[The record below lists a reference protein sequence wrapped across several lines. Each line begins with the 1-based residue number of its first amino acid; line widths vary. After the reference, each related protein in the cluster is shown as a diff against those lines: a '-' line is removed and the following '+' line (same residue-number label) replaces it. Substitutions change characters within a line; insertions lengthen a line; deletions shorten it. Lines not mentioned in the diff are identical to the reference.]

1 MKGCGLTIRNQGSN
15 TSSHL
20 QLLLSSFV
28 EGKSPYPPYIIYI
41 YMYLILPVHLFFPAS
56 CMLKSEFFSFL
67 LIYTSSHI
75 CPLLTT
81 CMTEFLSHS
90 LFNKLLYFGDTSSAL
105 ASSTFVVTVFWGGS
119 FFCFFVIGVLFC
131 LLARAVACGKY
142 PLIYYSNSELIDTY
156 ESQLPDA
163 FLFFFPSCSTFLPS
177 FFLSFFRRRTEEI
190 KVCILR
196 SEAKQKPWPARFLSR
211 SSSIQDTDVDVSV
224 IHNTCTFSCD
234 RSGMS

>member
-20 QLLLSSFV
+20 QLLLSSFG
-28 EGKSPYPPYIIYI
+28 EGKSPLYYIYI
-41 YMYLILPVHLFFPAS
+41 YVSDSTCTPVFFPAS
-56 CMLKSEFFSFL
+56 CMLKSEFFFSFL

-81 CMTEFLSHS
+81 CMTEFLSHF
-90 LFNKLLYFGDTSSAL
+90 LLNKLLYFGDTSSAL
-105 ASSTFVVTVFWGGS
+105 ASSTFVVTLYFGGS

-142 PLIYYSNSELIDTY
+142 PLLYYSNSELIDTY

-163 FLFFFPSCSTFLPS
+163 FLFFFPLVLNFPS
-177 FFLSFFRRRTEEI
+177 FFLSFFFPEKDRRDKGLHFAE
-190 KVCILR
+190 
-196 SEAKQKPWPARFLSR
+196 
-211 SSSIQDTDVDVSV
+211 
-224 IHNTCTFSCD
+224 
-234 RSGMS
+234 